1 MALPAIRDSIDGLAA
16 DVAKEYTKRDS
27 DGKFVL
33 QVEASADGEGKLELA
48 DVTKLKKALES
59 ERTTNQQNSTKLAA
73 FKDLD
78 PTAAKAAIQKVAEM
92 QNWKPAEEI
101 ENRIKLIKD
110 ELVGKHGSEKSAL
123 ETKLKRAEGL
133 LRKTLIRDKAVM
145 AIQKAGGKVNL
156 LLPHVEAAMRLR
168 EVEGNE
174 ANPYVTEII
183 NPETGDL
190 RIGDGAG
197 SAMTLEQLIGE
208 FKASDDF
215 ASAFAASG
223 ASGSGASNSG
233 KGSGSSG
240 GSAKSVKIGG
250 KVVSGVSLDDISEGK
265 VNITMDE

>member
-1 MALPAIRDSIDGLAA
+1 
-16 DVAKEYTKRDS
+16 
-27 DGKFVL
+27 
-33 QVEASADGEGKLELA
+33 
-48 DVTKLKKALES
+48 
-59 ERTTNQQNSTKLAA
+59 
-73 FKDLD
+73 
-78 PTAAKAAIQKVAEM
+78 
-92 QNWKPAEEI
+92 
-101 ENRIKLIKD
+101 
-110 ELVGKHGSEKSAL
+110 
-123 ETKLKRAEGL
+123 
-133 LRKTLIRDKAVM
+133 
-145 AIQKAGGKVNL
+145 
-156 LLPHVEAAMRLR
+156 MRLR